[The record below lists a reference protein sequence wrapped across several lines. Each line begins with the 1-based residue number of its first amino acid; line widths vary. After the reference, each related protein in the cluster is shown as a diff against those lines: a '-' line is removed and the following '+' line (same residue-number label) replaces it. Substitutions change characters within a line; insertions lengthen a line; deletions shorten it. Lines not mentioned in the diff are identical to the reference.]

1 MKLFATLIFFY
12 KLVASKE
19 KDEMEEIIERI
30 ALYYGINKE
39 PLLYSRK
46 NKFTTIRH
54 MIWYYCHNV
63 NGVSVFEM
71 AKRFR
76 CTTRAIFLGI
86 RKIKDGVSRQR
97 FYKDSYTEFLTIIN
111 SCAEGESAPCTAK
124 TKQSAP

>member
-1 MKLFATLIFFY
+1 MKLFDTLIFFY

-30 ALYYGINKE
+30 ALYYGIDKE

-54 MIWYYCHNV
+54 MIWYYCHNA
-63 NGVSVFEM
+63 NGVSVLEM

-97 FYKDSYTEFLTIIN
+97 FYKDSYTEFLAIIN
-111 SCAEGESAPCTAK
+111 SCAGGESAPLHS
-124 TKQSAP
+124 QN